1 MIKVTFTKCAISSIP
16 RVAGTII
23 FPKCIDAGCQRAAGV
38 RALSTFVD
46 VGTVAFVSKT
56 ISRITRTVVAAKG
69 VGTNLIAFACLIN
82 AFIKI

>member
-16 RVAGTII
+16 RVAVTII

-46 VGTVAFVSKT
+46 VGTVAFVS
-56 ISRITRTVVAAKG
+56 
-69 VGTNLIAFACLIN
+69 
-82 AFIKI
+82 